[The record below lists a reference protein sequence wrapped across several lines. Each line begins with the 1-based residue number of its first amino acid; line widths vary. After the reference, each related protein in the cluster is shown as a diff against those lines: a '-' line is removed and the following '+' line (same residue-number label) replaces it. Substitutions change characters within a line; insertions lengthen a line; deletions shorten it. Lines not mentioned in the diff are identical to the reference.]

1 MGRREDLSDFD
12 KGQIVMARRQ
22 GRSISETAQLVGCS
36 RTAVV
41 NVYRR
46 WTEEGHIT
54 NRRLGV
60 GRPRLIDAQA
70 QERLA
75 SMIGKNKRPTLAQVT
90 EIFNDATGKKVS
102 QHTMHRTMMRM
113 GLRARKQVGAPVP
126 STPAHRHRR
135 LLWAREHQNWTVDQ
149 WKKVAWSEES
159 RFTLL
164 QEDGEVRVRRLPL
177 ELKAPGGSA
186 GNGAAGEESSVTLWA
201 AFCWD
206 TLGPVIAV
214 DASLTSDSYLDI
226 VAEQVPPFMGM
237 VFPDGS
243 GFFQQDNAPCHTA
256 DCVQEWFEEHSEE
269 FSLLPWPTDSP
280 DLNPMKNLWDV
291 LEQEVQ
297 SADCVQEWFE
307 EHSEEFS
314 LLPWPTD
321 SPDLNP
327 MKTMWDVLEQQVQSA
342 AAPPGNLQE
351 LKDLLMK
358 SWCQIP
364 QNTFRGLV
372 ESMPQR
378 VEAVLA
384 ANGGPTAF

>member
-1 MGRREDLSDFD
+1 MGKREDLSDFD
-12 KGQIVMARRQ
+12 KGQIVMARRL
-22 GRSISETAQLVGCS
+22 GRSISESAQLVGCS
-36 RTAVV
+36 RPAVV
-41 NVYRR
+41 NVYRK

-75 SMIGKNKRPTLAQVT
+75 SMIGKNKRPTVAQVT

-102 QHTMHRTMMRM
+102 QQTVHRTMLRM
-113 GLRARKQVGAPVP
+113 GMRVRKQVGAPVP

-149 WKKVAWSEES
+149 WKKVAWSGES

-164 QEDGEVRVRRLPL
+164 QEDGQVRVRRLPL
-177 ELKAPGGSA
+177 ELKPPG
-186 GNGAAGEESSVTLWA
+186 GAAGGESSVTLWA

-226 VAEQVPPFMGM
+226 VAEQVPAFMGM

-243 GFFQQDNAPCHTA
+243 GFFQQDNAPCHT
-256 DCVQEWFEEHSEE
+256 
-269 FSLLPWPTDSP
+269 
-280 DLNPMKNLWDV
+280 
-291 LEQEVQ
+291 
-297 SADCVQEWFE
+297 ADCVQEWFE

-364 QNTFRGLV
+364 QNNFRGLV